1 MILGWHNSQT
11 SIGLPVI
18 SGSFESGKDAS
29 SSLGGGWLNL
39 INTNMAFIDI
49 SLQKK
54 KKKILELHIMVYI
67 LINIQF
73 NKIPGK

>member
-1 MILGWHNSQT
+1 MVLGWHHSQT

-18 SGSFESGKDAS
+18 SGSFESGKDVS

-39 INTNMAFIDI
+39 INTNMAFIYI
-49 SLQKK
+49 SLQK